1 MMAGTTITGVGSGFD
16 TQAIVKSLV
25 DAERAP
31 KQSQIN
37 TQSQKATTQLSSIGK
52 IQAALDAF
60 RGALTS
66 MGTDNSFSGL
76 TGTSSDEK
84 VATMTANQG
93 AANGSFSLIV
103 NQLAMPSKLSTK
115 TFAGGQSTVVNAG
128 TTATTLTITQSG
140 KNFDLSVPAGATLQQ
155 VRDSINSTFGTAGL
169 SANILTDSTGSR
181 LILTSSNGGVGSDL
195 TMSGNSGIDTG
206 YTVVS
211 PPQNAKYTIDGIA
224 AESKSNSITDA
235 VSGVSIKLLS
245 QSPTVTANDPNTTD
259 PLRTAMTI
267 SVTTSA
273 TALKS
278 GVKGFVD
285 SYNAL
290 LKAMNAET
298 KVTKDAAGNSIPA
311 TLTGDSTM
319 RTLQSA
325 IRNEFNALSG
335 NGTLKSLAQFGVT
348 TDQDTGALSI
358 DSKQWDKAVLTN
370 AADINSIFS
379 GKTGLLARLTAAT
392 DAYAKPSTGILATRT
407 TSLADS
413 LKDLTK
419 QQTDLDDRLSTMQDA
434 LTRKYTAMDTLVAQ
448 LRQQSNSILG
458 TLNAISNSK
467 SSSS

>member
-1 MMAGTTITGVGSGFD
+1 MAGTTITGVGSGFD

-31 KQSQIN
+31 KQAQIN

-66 MGTDNSFSGL
+66 MGSDNSFSGL

-93 AANGSFSLIV
+93 ASNGSFSLIV
-103 NQLAMPSKLSTK
+103 NQLAQPSKLST
-115 TFAGGQSTVVNAG
+115 TSFAGGQSTVVNS
-128 TTATTLTITQSG
+128 TTSAKTLTISQSG

-155 VRDSINSTFGTAGL
+155 VRDSINSQFSTAGL
-169 SANILTDSTGSR
+169 SANILTDSNGSR
-181 LILTSSNGGVGSDL
+181 LILTSTNGGVGSDL

-206 YTVVS
+206 YTVVDH
-211 PPQNAKYTIDGIA
+211 PQNAKYTIDNIP

-245 QSPTVTANDPNTTD
+245 LSPMVTANDASLNP
-259 PLRTAMTI
+259 PRTAMTI
-267 SVTTSA
+267 SVSTST

-290 LKAMNAET
+290 LSAMNAET
-298 KVTKDAAGNSIPA
+298 KVTKDAAGNSIAA

-325 IRNEFNALSG
+325 IRNEFNSLSG

-358 DSKQWDKAVLTN
+358 DSKQWDKAVATN

-392 DAYAKPSTGILATRT
+392 DGYAKASTGILATRT
-407 TSLADS
+407 SSLADS

-419 QQTDLDDRLSTMQDA
+419 QQTDLDDRLTTMQDS

-458 TLNAISNSK
+458 TLSALSNSK
-467 SSSS
+467 SSS

>member
-1 MMAGTTITGVGSGFD
+1 MAGTTITGVGSGFD

-31 KQSQIN
+31 KQGQIN
-37 TQSQKATTQLSSIGK
+37 LQSQKATTQLSSIGK

-93 AANGSFSLIV
+93 AASGSFSLVV
-103 NQLAMPSKLSTK
+103 NQLATPSKLSTK
-115 TFAGGQSTVVNAG
+115 SFTGGQSTVVNSG
-128 TTATTLTITQSG
+128 TTPTTLTISQSG
-140 KNFDLSVPAGATLQQ
+140 KNFDLKVPAGATLQQ
-155 VRDSINSTFGTAGL
+155 VRDSINSQFGTAGL
-169 SANILTDSTGSR
+169 SANILTDSNGSR
-181 LILTSSNGGVGSDL
+181 LILTSTNAGVGSDL

-211 PPQNAKYTIDGIA
+211 EPKNAKYTIDGIA
-224 AESKSNSITDA
+224 AESKTNSITDA

-245 QSPTVTANDPNTTD
+245 VSPLTTPSDTAS
-259 PLRTAMTI
+259 TARNALTI
-267 SVTTSA
+267 SVSTST

-285 SYNAL
+285 TYNAL

-298 KVTKDAAGNSIPA
+298 KVTKDAAGNSVAA

-319 RTLQSA
+319 RTLQAA

-348 TDQDTGALSI
+348 TDRDTGALSI
-358 DSKQWDKAVLTN
+358 DAKQWDKAVLTN

-392 DAYAKPSTGILATRT
+392 DGYAKATTGILATRS
-407 TSLADS
+407 TSLSDS
-413 LKDLTK
+413 LKDLNK
-419 QQTDLDDRLSTMQDA
+419 QQVALDERLTTMQDS

-448 LRQQSNSILG
+448 LRQQSSSILG
-458 TLNAISNSK
+458 TLSALSNAQK
-467 SSSS
+467 SS

>member
-1 MMAGTTITGVGSGFD
+1 MAGTTITGVGSGFD

-31 KQSQIN
+31 KQAQIN

-103 NQLAMPSKLSTK
+103 NQLATPSKLSTK
-115 TFAGGQSTVVNAG
+115 TYAGGPSTVVNAG
-128 TTATTLTITQSG
+128 TTATTLTITQAG

-155 VRDSINSTFGTAGL
+155 VRESINSTFGTAGL

-245 QSPTVTANDPNTTD
+245 VSPTVTANDPNTTN

-285 SYNAL
+285 TYNAL

-298 KVTKDAAGNSIPA
+298 KITKDAAGNSIAA
-311 TLTGDSTM
+311 TLTGDPTM

-325 IRNEFNALSG
+325 IRNEFNSLSG

-358 DSKQWDKAVLTN
+358 DAKQWDKAVLTN

-392 DAYAKPSTGILATRT
+392 DAYAKPTTGILATRT
-407 TSLADS
+407 TSLAAS
-413 LKDLTK
+413 LTDLTK
-419 QQTDLDDRLSTMQDA
+419 QQTSLDERLTTMQDA

-458 TLNAISNSK
+458 TLNAISK
-467 SSSS
+467 SQSSDS

>member
-1 MMAGTTITGVGSGFD
+1 MAGTTITGVGSGFD

-31 KQSQIN
+31 KQAQIN
-37 TQSQKATTQLSSIGK
+37 AQSQKATTQLSSIGK

-60 RGALTS
+60 RGALDS
-66 MGTDNSFSGL
+66 MATDNSFSGL

-93 AANGSFSLIV
+93 AANGSFSLVV
-103 NQLAMPSKLSTK
+103 NQLAKPSKLSTAS
-115 TFAGGQSTVVNAG
+115 FAGGQSTVVNSTG
-128 TTATTLTITQSG
+128 KATTLTISQSG

-155 VRDSINSTFGTAGL
+155 VRDSINSQFGTAGL
-169 SANILTDSTGSR
+169 SANILTDSNGSR
-181 LILTSSNGGVGSDL
+181 MILTSTNGGVGSDL

-206 YTVVS
+206 YKVVDV
-211 PPQNAKYTIDGIA
+211 PQNAKYTIDGIA

-235 VSGVSIKLLS
+235 VSGVSIKLLTV
-245 QSPTVTANDPNTTD
+245 SPLTTPSDTTSTARNA
-259 PLRTAMTI
+259 LTI
-267 SVTTSA
+267 SVSTST

-285 SYNAL
+285 TYNAL

-298 KVTKDAAGNSIPA
+298 KVTKDAAGNSVAA

-325 IRNEFNALSG
+325 IRNEFNMLSG
-335 NGTLKSLAQFGVT
+335 NGTLKSLAQFGVS

-358 DSKQWDKAVLTN
+358 DAKQWDKAVLSN
-370 AADINSIFS
+370 PADINSIFS
-379 GKTGLLARLTAAT
+379 GKSGLLARMKAAT
-392 DAYAKPSTGILATRT
+392 EPYAKASTGILATRT
-407 TSLADS
+407 ASLSES
-413 LKDLTK
+413 LKDLNK
-419 QQTDLDDRLSTMQDA
+419 DQISLDERITTMQDA

-467 SSSS
+467 SDN

>member
-1 MMAGTTITGVGSGFD
+1 MAGTTITGVGSGFD

-181 LILTSSNGGVGSDL
+181 LILTSTNSGVGSDL

-211 PPQNAKYTIDGIA
+211 APQNAKYTIDGIA

-245 QSPTVTANDPNTTD
+245 LSPTVTANDPNTTD

-298 KVTKDAAGNSIPA
+298 KITKDAAGNSIPA

-448 LRQQSNSILG
+448 LRQQSTSILG

>member
-1 MMAGTTITGVGSGFD
+1 MAGTTITGVGSGFD

-31 KQSQIN
+31 KQAQIN
-37 TQSQKATTQLSSIGK
+37 LQSQKATTQLSSIGK

-60 RGALTS
+60 RGALAS
-66 MGTDNSFSGL
+66 MGTDSSFTGL

-84 VATMTANQG
+84 VATMTASQS
-93 AANGSFSLIV
+93 ASNGSFSLV
-103 NQLAMPSKLSTK
+103 VSQLAMPSKLSTA
-115 TFAGGQSTVVNAG
+115 TYAGGQSTVVNS
-128 TTATTLTITQSG
+128 TDKATTLTITQSG

-181 LILTSSNGGVGSDL
+181 LILTSTNGGVGSDL

-206 YTVVS
+206 YKVVDV
-211 PPQNAKYTIDGIA
+211 PQNAKYKIDGIA
-224 AESKSNSITDA
+224 AESKTNNISDA
-235 VSGVSIKLLS
+235 VSGVSIKLLTV
-245 QSPTVTANDPNTTD
+245 SPTVTANDQTENP
-259 PLRTAMTI
+259 PRTALTI
-267 SVTTSA
+267 SVSTST

-285 SYNAL
+285 TYNAL

-298 KVTKDAAGNSIPA
+298 KVTKDAAGNSIAA
-311 TLTGDSTM
+311 TLTGDATM

-348 TDQDTGALSI
+348 SDQDTGALSI
-358 DSKQWDKAVLTN
+358 DAKRWDKAVSTN
-370 AADINSIFS
+370 AADITSIFS
-379 GKTGLLARLTAAT
+379 GKTGLLARMTAAT
-392 DAYAKPSTGILATRT
+392 DAYARPATGILATRT
-407 TSLADS
+407 ASLSES
-413 LKDLTK
+413 LKDLIK
-419 QQTDLDDRLSTMQDA
+419 DQTSLDERITTMQDS

-448 LRQQSNSILG
+448 LRQQSSSILG

-467 SSSS
+467 NSDS

>member
-31 KQSQIN
+31 KQAQIN
-37 TQSQKATTQLSSIGK
+37 IQSQKATTQLSSIGK

-60 RGALTS
+60 RGALAN

-93 AANGSFSLIV
+93 AASGSFSLVV
-103 NQLAMPSKLSTK
+103 NQLATPSKLSTK
-115 TFAGGQSTVVNAG
+115 SFAGGQSTVVNSG
-128 TTATTLTITQSG
+128 TTPTTLTISQSG
-140 KNFDLSVPAGATLQQ
+140 KNFDLKVPAGATLQQ
-155 VRDSINSTFGTAGL
+155 VRDSINSQFGTAGL
-169 SANILTDSTGSR
+169 SANILTDSNGSR
-181 LILTSSNGGVGSDL
+181 LILTSTNSGVGSDL

-211 PPQNAKYTIDGIA
+211 EPKNAKYTIDGIA
-224 AESKSNSITDA
+224 AESKTNSITDA

-245 QSPTVTANDPNTTD
+245 VSPLTTPSDTAS
-259 PLRTAMTI
+259 TARNALTI
-267 SVTTSA
+267 SVSTST

-285 SYNAL
+285 TYNAL

-298 KVTKDAAGNSIPA
+298 KVTKDAAGNSVAA

-319 RTLQSA
+319 RTLQAA

-358 DSKQWDKAVLTN
+358 DAKQWDKAVLTN

-379 GKTGLLARLTAAT
+379 GKNGLLARLTAAT
-392 DAYAKPSTGILATRT
+392 DGYAKASTGILATRSA
-407 TSLADS
+407 SLSDS
-413 LKDLTK
+413 LKDLNK
-419 QQTDLDDRLSTMQDA
+419 QQVALDDRLTTMQDA

-458 TLNAISNSK
+458 TLNAISK
-467 SSSS
+467 SQSSDS

>member
-1 MMAGTTITGVGSGFD
+1 M
-16 TQAIVKSLV
+16 
-25 DAERAP
+25 
-31 KQSQIN
+31 
-37 TQSQKATTQLSSIGK
+37 
-52 IQAALDAF
+52 
-60 RGALTS
+60 
-66 MGTDNSFSGL
+66 
-76 TGTSSDEK
+76 
-84 VATMTANQG
+84 
-93 AANGSFSLIV
+93 
-103 NQLAMPSKLSTK
+103 
-115 TFAGGQSTVVNAG
+115 
-128 TTATTLTITQSG
+128 
-140 KNFDLSVPAGATLQQ
+140 
-155 VRDSINSTFGTAGL
+155 
-169 SANILTDSTGSR
+169 
-181 LILTSSNGGVGSDL
+181 
-195 TMSGNSGIDTG
+195 
-206 YTVVS
+206 
-211 PPQNAKYTIDGIA
+211 
-224 AESKSNSITDA
+224 
-235 VSGVSIKLLS
+235 SGVSIKLLS
-245 QSPTVTANDPNTTD
+245 LSPTVTANDPNTTN

-298 KVTKDAAGNSIPA
+298 KVTKDAAGNSIAA

-419 QQTDLDDRLSTMQDA
+419 QQTDLDDRLTTMQDA

-448 LRQQSNSILG
+448 LRQQSTSILG
-458 TLNAISNSK
+458 TLNAISGSK

>member
-1 MMAGTTITGVGSGFD
+1 MAGTTITGVGSGFD

-31 KQSQIN
+31 KQAQIN

-93 AANGSFSLIV
+93 AANGSFALIV
-103 NQLAMPSKLSTK
+103 NQLAKPSKLST
-115 TFAGGQSTVVNAG
+115 TSYAGGQSTVVNA
-128 TTATTLTITQSG
+128 TNKATTLTISQSG
-140 KNFDLSVPAGATLQQ
+140 KNFDLSVPAGSTLQQ
-155 VRDSINSTFGTAGL
+155 VRDSINSQFGTAGL
-169 SANILTDSTGSR
+169 SANILTDSNGSR
-181 LILTSSNGGVGSDL
+181 LILTSTNGGVGSDL

-206 YTVVS
+206 YKVVDV
-211 PPQNAKYTIDGIA
+211 PQNAKYTIDNIP
-224 AESKSNSITDA
+224 AESKTNNITDA

-245 QSPTVTANDPNTTD
+245 LSPTVTPNDPNTD
-259 PLRTAMTI
+259 NPPRTAMTI
-267 SVTTSA
+267 SVTTST

-285 SYNAL
+285 TYNAL

-298 KVTKDAAGNSIPA
+298 KVTKDAAGNSIAA

-319 RTLQSA
+319 RTLQAA
-325 IRNEFNALSG
+325 IRNEFNSLSG

-348 TDQDTGALSI
+348 TDQNTGALSI

-392 DAYAKPSTGILATRT
+392 DAYAKPTTGILATRT

-413 LKDLTK
+413 LKDLTT
-419 QQTDLDDRLSTMQDA
+419 QQTDLDERLTTMQDA

-467 SSSS
+467 SNSN

>member
-1 MMAGTTITGVGSGFD
+1 MAGTTITGVGSGFD

-31 KQSQIN
+31 KQAQIN

-103 NQLAMPSKLSTK
+103 NQLATPSKLSTK
-115 TFAGGQSTVVNAG
+115 TYAGGPSTVVNAG
-128 TTATTLTITQSG
+128 TTATTLTITQAG

-155 VRDSINSTFGTAGL
+155 VRESINSTFGTAGL

-245 QSPTVTANDPNTTD
+245 VSPTVTANDPNTTN

-285 SYNAL
+285 TYNAL

-298 KVTKDAAGNSIPA
+298 KITKDAAGNSIAA

-325 IRNEFNALSG
+325 IRNEFNSLSG

-348 TDQDTGALSI
+348 TEQDTGALSI
-358 DSKQWDKAVLTN
+358 DAKQWDKAVLTN

-392 DAYAKPSTGILATRT
+392 DAYAKPTTGILATRT
-407 TSLADS
+407 TSLAAS
-413 LKDLTK
+413 LTDLTK
-419 QQTDLDDRLSTMQDA
+419 QQTSLDERLTTMQDA

-458 TLNAISNSK
+458 TLNAISK
-467 SSSS
+467 SQSSDS

>member
-181 LILTSSNGGVGSDL
+181 LILTSTNSGVGSDL

-211 PPQNAKYTIDGIA
+211 APQNAKYTIDGIA

-245 QSPTVTANDPNTTD
+245 LSPTVTANDPNTTN

-298 KVTKDAAGNSIPA
+298 KVTKDAAGNSIAA

-419 QQTDLDDRLSTMQDA
+419 QQTDLDDRLTTMQDA

-448 LRQQSNSILG
+448 LRQQSTSILG
-458 TLNAISNSK
+458 TLNAISGSK

>member
-1 MMAGTTITGVGSGFD
+1 MAGTTITGVGSGFD

-31 KQSQIN
+31 KQAQIN

-76 TGTSSDEK
+76 TGSSSDEK

-103 NQLAMPSKLSTK
+103 NQLATPSKLSTK
-115 TFAGGQSTVVNAG
+115 TFTGGQSTVVNAG

-155 VRDSINSTFGTAGL
+155 VRDSINTTFGTAGL

-181 LILTSSNGGVGSDL
+181 LILTSTNGGVGSDL

-245 QSPTVTANDPNTTD
+245 VSPTVTANDPNTTN

-285 SYNAL
+285 TYNAL

-298 KVTKDAAGNSIPA
+298 KITKDAAGNSIAA

-325 IRNEFNALSG
+325 IRNEFNSLSG

-358 DSKQWDKAVLTN
+358 DAKQWDKAVLTN

-392 DAYAKPSTGILATRT
+392 DAYAKPTTGILATRT
-407 TSLADS
+407 TSLAAS
-413 LKDLTK
+413 LTDLTK
-419 QQTDLDDRLSTMQDA
+419 QQTSLDERLTTMQDA

>member
-1 MMAGTTITGVGSGFD
+1 MAGTTITGVGSGFD

-31 KQSQIN
+31 KQAQIN
-37 TQSQKATTQLSSIGK
+37 IQSQKATTQLSSIGK

-60 RGALTS
+60 RGALAN

-93 AANGSFSLIV
+93 AASGSFSLVV
-103 NQLAMPSKLSTK
+103 NQLATPSKLSTK
-115 TFAGGQSTVVNAG
+115 SFTGGQSTVVNSG
-128 TTATTLTITQSG
+128 TTPTTLTISQSG
-140 KNFDLSVPAGATLQQ
+140 KNFDLKVPAGAPLQQ
-155 VRDSINSTFGTAGL
+155 VRDSINSQFGTAGL
-169 SANILTDSTGSR
+169 SANILTDSNGSR
-181 LILTSSNGGVGSDL
+181 LILTSTNSGVGSDL

-211 PPQNAKYTIDGIA
+211 EPKNAKYTIDGIA
-224 AESKSNSITDA
+224 AESKTNSITDA

-245 QSPTVTANDPNTTD
+245 VSPLTTPSDTAS
-259 PLRTAMTI
+259 TARNALTI
-267 SVTTSA
+267 SVSTST

-285 SYNAL
+285 TYNAL

-298 KVTKDAAGNSIPA
+298 KVTKDAAGNSVAA

-319 RTLQSA
+319 RTLQAA

-358 DSKQWDKAVLTN
+358 DAKQWDKAVLTN

-379 GKTGLLARLTAAT
+379 GKNGLLARLTAAT
-392 DAYAKPSTGILATRT
+392 DGYAKASTGILATRSA
-407 TSLADS
+407 SLSDS
-413 LKDLTK
+413 LKDLNK
-419 QQTDLDDRLSTMQDA
+419 QQVALDDRLTTMQDA

-458 TLNAISNSK
+458 TLNAISK
-467 SSSS
+467 SQSSDS

>member
-1 MMAGTTITGVGSGFD
+1 MAGTTITGVGSGFD

-31 KQSQIN
+31 KQAQIN

-93 AANGSFSLIV
+93 ASNGSFSLIV
-103 NQLAMPSKLSTK
+103 NQLAKPSKLST
-115 TFAGGQSTVVNAG
+115 TSFAGGQSTVVNS
-128 TTATTLTITQSG
+128 TTSAKTLTISQSG

-155 VRDSINSTFGTAGL
+155 VRDSINSQFSTAGL
-169 SANILTDSTGSR
+169 SANILTDSNGSR
-181 LILTSSNGGVGSDL
+181 LILTSTKGGLGSDL

-206 YTVVS
+206 YTVVD
-211 PPQNAKYTIDGIA
+211 PPQNAKYTIDNIP
-224 AESKSNSITDA
+224 AESTSNNITDA

-245 QSPTVTANDPNTTD
+245 LSPTVTANDASQNP
-259 PLRTAMTI
+259 PRTAMTI
-267 SVTTSA
+267 SVSTSA

-285 SYNAL
+285 TYNAL

-298 KVTKDAAGNSIPA
+298 KVTKDAAGNSIAA

-358 DSKQWDKAVLTN
+358 DSKQWDKAVATN

-392 DAYAKPSTGILATRT
+392 DGYAKASTGILATRT

-419 QQTDLDDRLSTMQDA
+419 QQSDLDGRLTTMQDA

-448 LRQQSNSILG
+448 LRQQSSSILG
-458 TLNAISNSK
+458 TLSALSNSK
-467 SSSS
+467 SSS

>member
-1 MMAGTTITGVGSGFD
+1 MAGTTITGVGSGFD

-31 KQSQIN
+31 KQAQIN

-103 NQLAMPSKLSTK
+103 NQLATPSKLSTK

-128 TTATTLTITQSG
+128 TTPTTLTITQSG

-181 LILTSSNGGVGSDL
+181 LILTSTNGGVGSDL

-211 PPQNAKYTIDGIA
+211 SPQNAKYTIDNIP
-224 AESKSNSITDA
+224 AESKTNNITDA

-245 QSPTVTANDPNTTD
+245 LSPTVTANDPN
-259 PLRTAMTI
+259 PNPPRTAMTI
-267 SVTTSA
+267 SVSTSA

-285 SYNAL
+285 TYNAL

-298 KVTKDAAGNSIPA
+298 KVTKDAAGNSIAA

-358 DSKQWDKAVLTN
+358 DSKQWDKAVATN

-392 DAYAKPSTGILATRT
+392 DGYAKASTGILATRT

-419 QQTDLDDRLSTMQDA
+419 QQSDLDGRLTTMQDS

-448 LRQQSNSILG
+448 LRQQSSSILG
-458 TLNAISNSK
+458 TLSALSNSK
-467 SSSS
+467 SSS

>member
-1 MMAGTTITGVGSGFD
+1 MAGTTITGVGSGFD

-31 KQSQIN
+31 KQAQIN
-37 TQSQKATTQLSSIGK
+37 LQSQKATTQLSSIGK

-60 RGALTS
+60 RGALAS
-66 MGTDNSFSGL
+66 MGTDSSFTGL

-84 VATMTANQG
+84 VATMTANQS
-93 AANGSFSLIV
+93 AANGSFALIV
-103 NQLAMPSKLSTK
+103 NQLAQPSKLST
-115 TFAGGQSTVVNAG
+115 TSFAGGQSTVVNK
-128 TTATTLTITQSG
+128 TDKATTLTISQSG

-169 SANILTDSTGSR
+169 SANILTDSNGSR
-181 LILTSSNGGVGSDL
+181 LILTSTNGGVGSDL

-206 YTVVS
+206 YKVVDV
-211 PPQNAKYTIDGIA
+211 PQNAKYTIDGIA
-224 AESKSNSITDA
+224 AESKSNSISDA

-245 QSPTVTANDPNTTD
+245 LSPTVTANDQTPN
-259 PLRTAMTI
+259 PPRTALTI
-267 SVTTSA
+267 SVSTST

-285 SYNAL
+285 TYNAL

-298 KVTKDAAGNSIPA
+298 RVTKDAAGNSIAA
-311 TLTGDSTM
+311 TLTGDATM

-348 TDQDTGALSI
+348 SDQDTGALSI
-358 DSKQWDKAVLTN
+358 DAKRWDKAVLTN
-370 AADINSIFS
+370 AADITSIFS
-379 GKTGLLARLTAAT
+379 GKSGLLARLTTAT
-392 DAYAKPSTGILATRT
+392 DSYARPSTGILATRT
-407 TSLADS
+407 ASLSES
-413 LKDLTK
+413 LKDLIK
-419 QQTDLDDRLSTMQDA
+419 DQTSLDDRIATMQDS

-467 SSSS
+467 NNDN

>member
-1 MMAGTTITGVGSGFD
+1 MAGTTITGVGSGFD

-31 KQSQIN
+31 KQAQIN
-37 TQSQKATTQLSSIGK
+37 IQSQKATTQLSSIGK

-60 RGALTS
+60 RGALAN

-93 AANGSFSLIV
+93 AASGSFSLVV
-103 NQLAMPSKLSTK
+103 NQLATPSKLSTK
-115 TFAGGQSTVVNAG
+115 SFTGGQSTVVNSG
-128 TTATTLTITQSG
+128 TTPTTLTISQSG
-140 KNFDLSVPAGATLQQ
+140 KNFDLKVPAGATLQQ
-155 VRDSINSTFGTAGL
+155 VRDSINSQFGTAGL
-169 SANILTDSTGSR
+169 SANILTDSNGSR
-181 LILTSSNGGVGSDL
+181 LILTSTNSGVGSDL

-211 PPQNAKYTIDGIA
+211 EPKNAKYTIDGIA
-224 AESKSNSITDA
+224 AESKTNSITDA

-245 QSPTVTANDPNTTD
+245 VSPLTTPSDTAS
-259 PLRTAMTI
+259 TARNALTI
-267 SVTTSA
+267 SVSTST

-285 SYNAL
+285 TYNAL

-298 KVTKDAAGNSIPA
+298 KVTKDAAGNSVAA

-319 RTLQSA
+319 RTLQAA

-358 DSKQWDKAVLTN
+358 DAKQWDKAVLTN

-379 GKTGLLARLTAAT
+379 GKNGLLARLTAAT
-392 DAYAKPSTGILATRT
+392 DGYAKASTGILATRSA
-407 TSLADS
+407 SLSDS
-413 LKDLTK
+413 LKDLNK
-419 QQTDLDDRLSTMQDA
+419 QQVALDDRLTTMQDA

-458 TLNAISNSK
+458 TLNAISK
-467 SSSS
+467 SQSSDS

>member
-1 MMAGTTITGVGSGFD
+1 MAGTTITGVGSGFD

-31 KQSQIN
+31 KQAQIN

-93 AANGSFSLIV
+93 AANGSFALIV
-103 NQLAMPSKLSTK
+103 NQLAKPSKLST
-115 TFAGGQSTVVNAG
+115 TSYAGGQSTVVNA
-128 TTATTLTITQSG
+128 TNKATTLTISQSG
-140 KNFDLSVPAGATLQQ
+140 KNFDLSVPAGSTLQQ
-155 VRDSINSTFGTAGL
+155 VRDSINSQFGTAGL
-169 SANILTDSTGSR
+169 SANILTDSNGSR
-181 LILTSSNGGVGSDL
+181 LILTSTNGGVGSDL

-206 YTVVS
+206 YKVVDV
-211 PPQNAKYTIDGIA
+211 PQNAKYTIDNIP
-224 AESKSNSITDA
+224 AESKTNNITDA

-245 QSPTVTANDPNTTD
+245 LSPTVTPNDPNTD
-259 PLRTAMTI
+259 NPPRTAMTI
-267 SVTTSA
+267 SVTTST

-285 SYNAL
+285 TYNAL

-298 KVTKDAAGNSIPA
+298 KVTKDAAGNSIAA

-319 RTLQSA
+319 RTLQAA
-325 IRNEFNALSG
+325 IRNEFNSLSG

-348 TDQDTGALSI
+348 TDQNTGALSI

-392 DAYAKPSTGILATRT
+392 DAYAKPTTGILATRT

-413 LKDLTK
+413 LKDLTA
-419 QQTDLDDRLSTMQDA
+419 QQTDLDERLTTMQDA

-467 SSSS
+467 SNSN

>member
-1 MMAGTTITGVGSGFD
+1 MAGTTITGVGSGFD

-31 KQSQIN
+31 KQAQIN

-93 AANGSFSLIV
+93 ASNGSFSLIV
-103 NQLAMPSKLSTK
+103 NQLAKPSKLST
-115 TFAGGQSTVVNAG
+115 TSFAGGQSTVVNS
-128 TTATTLTITQSG
+128 TTSAKTLTISQSG

-155 VRDSINSTFGTAGL
+155 VRDSINSQFSTAGL
-169 SANILTDSTGSR
+169 SANILTDSNGSR
-181 LILTSSNGGVGSDL
+181 LILTSTKGGLGSDL

-206 YTVVS
+206 YTVVD
-211 PPQNAKYTIDGIA
+211 PPQNAKYTIDNIP
-224 AESKSNSITDA
+224 AESTSNNITDA

-245 QSPTVTANDPNTTD
+245 LSPTVTANDPNPT

-267 SVTTSA
+267 SVSTSA

-285 SYNAL
+285 TYNAL

-298 KVTKDAAGNSIPA
+298 KVTKDAAGNSIAA

-358 DSKQWDKAVLTN
+358 DSKQWDKAVATN

-392 DAYAKPSTGILATRT
+392 DGYAKASTGILATRT

-413 LKDLTK
+413 LKGLTK
-419 QQTDLDDRLSTMQDA
+419 QQSDLDSRLTTMQDA

-448 LRQQSNSILG
+448 LRQQSSSILG
-458 TLNAISNSK
+458 TLSALSNSK
-467 SSSS
+467 SSS

>member
-1 MMAGTTITGVGSGFD
+1 MAGTTITGVGSGFD

-31 KQSQIN
+31 KQAQIN
-37 TQSQKATTQLSSIGK
+37 IQSQKATTQLSSIGK

-60 RGALTS
+60 RGALAN

-93 AANGSFSLIV
+93 AASGSFSLVV
-103 NQLAMPSKLSTK
+103 NQLATPSKLSTK
-115 TFAGGQSTVVNAG
+115 SFAGGQSTVVNSG
-128 TTATTLTITQSG
+128 TTPTTLTISQSG
-140 KNFDLSVPAGATLQQ
+140 KNFDLKVPAGATLQQ
-155 VRDSINSTFGTAGL
+155 VRDSINSQFGTAGL
-169 SANILTDSTGSR
+169 SANILTDSNGSR
-181 LILTSSNGGVGSDL
+181 LILTSTNSGVGSDL
-195 TMSGNSGIDTG
+195 TMSGDSGIDTG
-206 YTVVS
+206 YTVVT

-245 QSPTVTANDPNTTD
+245 VSPLTTPSDTAS
-259 PLRTAMTI
+259 TARNALTI
-267 SVTTSA
+267 SVSTST

-285 SYNAL
+285 TYNAL

-298 KVTKDAAGNSIPA
+298 KVTKDAAGNSVAA

-319 RTLQSA
+319 RTLQAA

-358 DSKQWDKAVLTN
+358 DAKQWDKAVLTN

-392 DAYAKPSTGILATRT
+392 DGYAKATTGILATRS
-407 TSLADS
+407 TSLSDS
-413 LKDLTK
+413 LKDLNK
-419 QQTDLDDRLSTMQDA
+419 QQVALDERLTTMQDS

-458 TLNAISNSK
+458 TLNAISK
-467 SSSS
+467 SQSSDS

>member
-1 MMAGTTITGVGSGFD
+1 MAGTTITGVGSGFD

-31 KQSQIN
+31 KQAQIN

-93 AANGSFSLIV
+93 ASNGSFSLIV
-103 NQLAMPSKLSTK
+103 NQLAKPSKLST
-115 TFAGGQSTVVNAG
+115 TSFAGGQSTVVNS
-128 TTATTLTITQSG
+128 TTSAKTLTISQSG

-155 VRDSINSTFGTAGL
+155 VRDSINSQFSTAGL
-169 SANILTDSTGSR
+169 SANILTDSNGSR
-181 LILTSSNGGVGSDL
+181 LILTSTKGGVGSDL

-206 YTVVS
+206 YTVVDS
-211 PPQNAKYTIDGIA
+211 PQNAKYTIDNIP
-224 AESKSNSITDA
+224 AESTSNNITDA

-245 QSPTVTANDPNTTD
+245 LSPTVTANDPN
-259 PLRTAMTI
+259 PNPPRTAMTI
-267 SVTTSA
+267 SVSTSA

-285 SYNAL
+285 TYNAL

-298 KVTKDAAGNSIPA
+298 KVTKDAAGNSIAA

-358 DSKQWDKAVLTN
+358 DSKQWDKAVATN

-392 DAYAKPSTGILATRT
+392 DGYAKASTGILATRT

-419 QQTDLDDRLSTMQDA
+419 QQTDLDDRLTTMQDS

-448 LRQQSNSILG
+448 LRQQSSSILG
-458 TLNAISNSK
+458 TLSALSNSK
-467 SSSS
+467 SSS

>member
-1 MMAGTTITGVGSGFD
+1 MAGTTITGVGSGFD

-31 KQSQIN
+31 KQAQIN

-93 AANGSFSLIV
+93 ASNGSFSLIV
-103 NQLAMPSKLSTK
+103 NQLAKPSKLST
-115 TFAGGQSTVVNAG
+115 TSFAGGQSTVVNS
-128 TTATTLTITQSG
+128 TTSAKTLTISQSG

-155 VRDSINSTFGTAGL
+155 VRDSINSQFSTAGL
-169 SANILTDSTGSR
+169 SANILTDSNGSR
-181 LILTSSNGGVGSDL
+181 LILTSTKGGVGSDL

-206 YTVVS
+206 YTVVDS
-211 PPQNAKYTIDGIA
+211 PQNAKYTIDNIP
-224 AESKSNSITDA
+224 AESKTNNITDA

-245 QSPTVTANDPNTTD
+245 LSPTVTANDPN
-259 PLRTAMTI
+259 PNPPRTAMTI
-267 SVTTSA
+267 SVSTSA

-285 SYNAL
+285 TYNAL

-298 KVTKDAAGNSIPA
+298 KVTKDAAGNSIAA

-358 DSKQWDKAVLTN
+358 DSKQWDKAVATN

-392 DAYAKPSTGILATRT
+392 DGYAKASTGILATRT

-419 QQTDLDDRLSTMQDA
+419 QQTDLDDRLTTMQDS

-448 LRQQSNSILG
+448 LRQQSSSILG
-458 TLNAISNSK
+458 TLSALSNSK
-467 SSSS
+467 SSS

>member
-1 MMAGTTITGVGSGFD
+1 MAGTTITGVGSGFD

-31 KQSQIN
+31 KQAQIN

-103 NQLAMPSKLSTK
+103 NQLATPSKLSTK

-128 TTATTLTITQSG
+128 TTPTTLTITQSG

-181 LILTSSNGGVGSDL
+181 LILTSTNGGVGSDL
-195 TMSGNSGIDTG
+195 TMSGNSGVDTG

-245 QSPTVTANDPNTTD
+245 LSPTVTANDTSPD
-259 PLRTAMTI
+259 PKRTAMTI
-267 SVTTSA
+267 SVTTST

-285 SYNAL
+285 TYNAL

-298 KVTKDAAGNSIPA
+298 KVTKDAAGNSIAA

-319 RTLQSA
+319 RTLQAA
-325 IRNEFNALSG
+325 IRNEFNSLSG

-392 DAYAKPSTGILATRT
+392 DAYAKPTTGILATRT

-419 QQTDLDDRLSTMQDA
+419 QQTDLDERLTTMQDA

-448 LRQQSNSILG
+448 LRQQSSSILG

>member
-1 MMAGTTITGVGSGFD
+1 MAGTTITGVGSGFD

-31 KQSQIN
+31 KQAQIN
-37 TQSQKATTQLSSIGK
+37 AQSQKATTQLSSIGK

-60 RGALTS
+60 RGALDS
-66 MGTDNSFSGL
+66 MATDNSFSGL

-93 AANGSFSLIV
+93 AANGSFSLVV
-103 NQLAMPSKLSTK
+103 NQLAKPSKLSTAS
-115 TFAGGQSTVVNAG
+115 FAGGQSTVVNSTG
-128 TTATTLTITQSG
+128 KATTLTISQSG

-155 VRDSINSTFGTAGL
+155 VRDSINSQFGTAGL
-169 SANILTDSTGSR
+169 SANILTDSNGSR
-181 LILTSSNGGVGSDL
+181 MILTSTNGGVGSDL

-206 YTVVS
+206 YKVVDV
-211 PPQNAKYTIDGIA
+211 PQNAKYTIDGIA

-235 VSGVSIKLLS
+235 VSGVSIKLLTV
-245 QSPTVTANDPNTTD
+245 SPLTTPSDTTSTARNA
-259 PLRTAMTI
+259 LTI
-267 SVTTSA
+267 SVSTST

-285 SYNAL
+285 TYNAL
-290 LKAMNAET
+290 LKATNAET
-298 KVTKDAAGNSIPA
+298 KVTKDAAGNSVAA

-325 IRNEFNALSG
+325 IRNEFNMLSG
-335 NGTLKSLAQFGVT
+335 NGTLKSLAQFGVS

-358 DSKQWDKAVLTN
+358 DAKQWDKAVLSN
-370 AADINSIFS
+370 PADINSIFS
-379 GKTGLLARLTAAT
+379 GKSGLLARMKAAT
-392 DAYAKPSTGILATRT
+392 EPYAKASTGILATRT
-407 TSLADS
+407 ASLSES
-413 LKDLTK
+413 LKDLNK
-419 QQTDLDDRLSTMQDA
+419 DQISLDERITTMQDA

-467 SSSS
+467 SDN

>member
-1 MMAGTTITGVGSGFD
+1 MAGTTITGVGSGFD

-181 LILTSSNGGVGSDL
+181 LILTSTNSGVGSDL

-211 PPQNAKYTIDGIA
+211 APQNAKYTIDGIA

-245 QSPTVTANDPNTTD
+245 LSPTVTANDPNTTN

-298 KVTKDAAGNSIPA
+298 KVTKDAAGNSIAA

-419 QQTDLDDRLSTMQDA
+419 QQTDLDDRLTTMQDA

-448 LRQQSNSILG
+448 LRQQSTSILG
-458 TLNAISNSK
+458 TLNAISGSK

>member
-1 MMAGTTITGVGSGFD
+1 MAGTTITGVGSGFD

-31 KQSQIN
+31 KQAQIN

-93 AANGSFSLIV
+93 ASNGSFSLIV
-103 NQLAMPSKLSTK
+103 NQLAKPSKLST
-115 TFAGGQSTVVNAG
+115 TSFAGGQSTVVNS
-128 TTATTLTITQSG
+128 TTSAKTLTISQSG

-155 VRDSINSTFGTAGL
+155 VRDSINSQFSTAGL
-169 SANILTDSTGSR
+169 SANILTDSNGSR
-181 LILTSSNGGVGSDL
+181 LILTSTKGGVGSDL

-206 YTVVS
+206 YTVVD
-211 PPQNAKYTIDGIA
+211 PPQNAKYTIDNIP
-224 AESKSNSITDA
+224 AESTSNNITDA

-245 QSPTVTANDPNTTD
+245 LSPTVTANDASQNP
-259 PLRTAMTI
+259 PRTAMTI
-267 SVTTSA
+267 SVSTSA

-285 SYNAL
+285 TYNAL

-298 KVTKDAAGNSIPA
+298 KVTKDAAGNSIAA

-358 DSKQWDKAVLTN
+358 DSKQWDKAVATN

-392 DAYAKPSTGILATRT
+392 DGYAKASTGILATRT

-419 QQTDLDDRLSTMQDA
+419 QQSDLDGRLTTMQDA

-448 LRQQSNSILG
+448 LRQQSSSILG
-458 TLNAISNSK
+458 TLSALSNSK
-467 SSSS
+467 SSS

>member
-1 MMAGTTITGVGSGFD
+1 MAGTTITGVGSGFD

-31 KQSQIN
+31 KQAQIN
-37 TQSQKATTQLSSIGK
+37 VQSQKATTQLSSIGK

-66 MGTDNSFSGL
+66 MGTDNSFTGL

-84 VATMTANQG
+84 VATMTANPG
-93 AANGSFSLIV
+93 AANGSFSLVV
-103 NQLAMPSKLSTK
+103 NQLAQPSKLSTANFK
-115 TFAGGQSTVVNAG
+115 GGQSTVVNS
-128 TTATTLTITQSG
+128 TNKATTLTISQSG
-140 KNFDLSVPAGATLQQ
+140 KNYDLSVPAGATLQQ
-155 VRDSINSTFGTAGL
+155 VRDSINSQFGTSGL
-169 SANILTDSTGSR
+169 SANILTDTNGSR
-181 LILTSSNGGVGSDL
+181 LILTSTKGGVGSDL
-195 TMSGNSGIDTG
+195 TMSGNSGVDTG
-206 YTVVS
+206 YTVVDE
-211 PPQNAKYTIDGIA
+211 PKNAKYTIDGIA
-224 AESKSNSITDA
+224 AESTSNSISDA
-235 VSGVSIKLLS
+235 VSGVSIKLVSLS
-245 QSPTVTANDPNTTD
+245 PLTTPSD
-259 PLRTAMTI
+259 TTSTTRNAVTI

-285 SYNAL
+285 TYNAL

-298 KVTKDAAGNSIPA
+298 KITKDAAGNSIAA

-348 TDQDTGALSI
+348 TDQNTGALSI
-358 DSKQWDKAVLTN
+358 DAKQWDKAVLTN
-370 AADINSIFS
+370 PADINSIFS

-392 DAYAKPSTGILATRT
+392 DAYAKPTTGILATRT
-407 TSLADS
+407 TSLAAS
-413 LKDLTK
+413 LTDLTK
-419 QQTDLDDRLSTMQDA
+419 QQTSLDERLTTMQDA

-448 LRQQSNSILG
+448 LRQQSTSILG
-458 TLNAISNSK
+458 TLSALSK
-467 SSSS
+467 SQSSDS

>member
-1 MMAGTTITGVGSGFD
+1 MAGTTITGVGSGFD

-31 KQSQIN
+31 KQAQIN
-37 TQSQKATTQLSSIGK
+37 IQSQKATTQLSSIGK

-60 RGALTS
+60 RGALAN

-93 AANGSFSLIV
+93 AASGSFSLVV
-103 NQLAMPSKLSTK
+103 NQLATPSKLSTK
-115 TFAGGQSTVVNAG
+115 SFASGQSTVVNSG
-128 TTATTLTITQSG
+128 TTPTTLTISQSG
-140 KNFDLSVPAGATLQQ
+140 KNFDLKVPAGATLQQ
-155 VRDSINSTFGTAGL
+155 VRDSINSQFGTAGL
-169 SANILTDSTGSR
+169 SANILTDSNGSR
-181 LILTSSNGGVGSDL
+181 LILTSTNSGVGSDL

-211 PPQNAKYTIDGIA
+211 EPKNAKYTIDGIA
-224 AESKSNSITDA
+224 AESKTNSITDA

-245 QSPTVTANDPNTTD
+245 VSPLTTPSDTAS
-259 PLRTAMTI
+259 TARNALTI
-267 SVTTSA
+267 SVSTST

-285 SYNAL
+285 TYNAL

-298 KVTKDAAGNSIPA
+298 KVTKDAAGNSVAA

-319 RTLQSA
+319 RTLQAA

-358 DSKQWDKAVLTN
+358 DAKQWDKAVLTN

-379 GKTGLLARLTAAT
+379 GKNGLLARLTAAT
-392 DAYAKPSTGILATRT
+392 DGYAKASTGILATRSA
-407 TSLADS
+407 SLSDS
-413 LKDLTK
+413 LKDLNK
-419 QQTDLDDRLSTMQDA
+419 QQVALDDRLTTMQDA

-458 TLNAISNSK
+458 TLNAISK
-467 SSSS
+467 SQSSDS

>member
-1 MMAGTTITGVGSGFD
+1 MAGTTITGVGSGFD

-31 KQSQIN
+31 KQAQIN

-93 AANGSFSLIV
+93 ASNGSFSLIV
-103 NQLAMPSKLSTK
+103 NQLAKPSKLST
-115 TFAGGQSTVVNAG
+115 TSFAGGQSTVVNS
-128 TTATTLTITQSG
+128 TTSAKTLTISQSG

-155 VRDSINSTFGTAGL
+155 VRDSINSQFSTAGL
-169 SANILTDSTGSR
+169 SANILTDSNGSR
-181 LILTSSNGGVGSDL
+181 LILTSTKGGVGSDL

-206 YTVVS
+206 YTVVD
-211 PPQNAKYTIDGIA
+211 PPQNAKYTIDNIP
-224 AESKSNSITDA
+224 AESKTNNITDA

-245 QSPTVTANDPNTTD
+245 LSPTVTANDPNPT

-267 SVTTSA
+267 SVSTSA

-285 SYNAL
+285 TYNAL

-298 KVTKDAAGNSIPA
+298 KVTKDAAGNSIAA

-358 DSKQWDKAVLTN
+358 DSKQWDKAVATN

-392 DAYAKPSTGILATRT
+392 DGYAKASTGILATRT

-419 QQTDLDDRLSTMQDA
+419 QQTDLDDRLTTMQDS

-448 LRQQSNSILG
+448 LRQQSSSILG
-458 TLNAISNSK
+458 TLSALSNSK
-467 SSSS
+467 SSS

>member
-1 MMAGTTITGVGSGFD
+1 MAGTTITGVGSGFD

-31 KQSQIN
+31 KQAQIN
-37 TQSQKATTQLSSIGK
+37 AQSQKATTQLSSIGK

-60 RGALTS
+60 RGALDS
-66 MGTDNSFSGL
+66 MATDNSFSGL

-93 AANGSFSLIV
+93 AANGSFSLVV
-103 NQLAMPSKLSTK
+103 NQLAKPSKLST
-115 TFAGGQSTVVNAG
+115 TSFAGGQSTVVNSTG
-128 TTATTLTITQSG
+128 KATTLTISQSG

-155 VRDSINSTFGTAGL
+155 VRDSINSQFGTAGL
-169 SANILTDSTGSR
+169 SANILTDSNGSR
-181 LILTSSNGGVGSDL
+181 LILTSTNGGVGSDL

-206 YTVVS
+206 YKVVDV
-211 PPQNAKYTIDGIA
+211 PQNAKYTIDGIA

-235 VSGVSIKLLS
+235 VSGVSIKLLTV
-245 QSPTVTANDPNTTD
+245 SPLTTPSDTTSTARNA
-259 PLRTAMTI
+259 LTI
-267 SVTTSA
+267 SVSTST

-285 SYNAL
+285 TYNAL

-298 KVTKDAAGNSIPA
+298 KVTKDAAGNSVAA

-325 IRNEFNALSG
+325 IRNEFNMLSG
-335 NGTLKSLAQFGVT
+335 NGTLKSLAQFGVS

-358 DSKQWDKAVLTN
+358 DAKQWDKAVLSN
-370 AADINSIFS
+370 PADINSIFS
-379 GKTGLLARLTAAT
+379 GKSGLLARMKAAT
-392 DAYAKPSTGILATRT
+392 EPYAKASTGILATRT
-407 TSLADS
+407 ASLSES
-413 LKDLTK
+413 LKDLNK
-419 QQTDLDDRLSTMQDA
+419 DQISLDERITTMQDA

-467 SSSS
+467 SDN

>member
-1 MMAGTTITGVGSGFD
+1 MAGTTITGVGSGFD

-31 KQSQIN
+31 KQAQIN

-93 AANGSFSLIV
+93 ASNGSFSLIV
-103 NQLAMPSKLSTK
+103 NQLAKPSKLST
-115 TFAGGQSTVVNAG
+115 TSFAGGQSTVVNS
-128 TTATTLTITQSG
+128 TTSAKTLTISQSG

-155 VRDSINSTFGTAGL
+155 VRDSINSQFSTAGL
-169 SANILTDSTGSR
+169 SANILTDSNGSR
-181 LILTSSNGGVGSDL
+181 LILTSTKGGLGSDL

-206 YTVVS
+206 YTVVD
-211 PPQNAKYTIDGIA
+211 PPQNAKYTIDNIP
-224 AESKSNSITDA
+224 AESTSNNITDA

-245 QSPTVTANDPNTTD
+245 LSPTVTANDPNPT

-267 SVTTSA
+267 SVSTSA

-285 SYNAL
+285 TYNAL
-290 LKAMNAET
+290 HKAMNAET
-298 KVTKDAAGNSIPA
+298 KVTKDAAGNSIAA

-358 DSKQWDKAVLTN
+358 DSKQWDKAVATN

-392 DAYAKPSTGILATRT
+392 DGYAKASTGILATRT

-419 QQTDLDDRLSTMQDA
+419 QQSDLDGRLTTMQDA

-448 LRQQSNSILG
+448 LRQQSSSILG
-458 TLNAISNSK
+458 TLSALSNSK
-467 SSSS
+467 SSS

>member
-31 KQSQIN
+31 KQAQIN
-37 TQSQKATTQLSSIGK
+37 AQSQKATTQLSSIGK

-60 RGALTS
+60 RGALDS
-66 MGTDNSFSGL
+66 MATDNSFSGL

-93 AANGSFSLIV
+93 AANGSFSLVV
-103 NQLAMPSKLSTK
+103 NQLAKPSKLST
-115 TFAGGQSTVVNAG
+115 TSFAGGQSTVVNSTG
-128 TTATTLTITQSG
+128 KATTLTISQSG

-155 VRDSINSTFGTAGL
+155 VRDSINSQFGTAGL
-169 SANILTDSTGSR
+169 SANILTDSNGSR
-181 LILTSSNGGVGSDL
+181 MILTSTNGGVGSDL

-206 YTVVS
+206 YKVVDV
-211 PPQNAKYTIDGIA
+211 PQNAKYTIDGIA

-235 VSGVSIKLLS
+235 VSGVSIKLLTV
-245 QSPTVTANDPNTTD
+245 SPLTTPSDTTSTARNA
-259 PLRTAMTI
+259 LTI
-267 SVTTSA
+267 SVSTST

-285 SYNAL
+285 TYNAL

-298 KVTKDAAGNSIPA
+298 KVTKDAAGNSVAA

-325 IRNEFNALSG
+325 IRNEFNMLSG
-335 NGTLKSLAQFGVT
+335 NGTLKSLAQFGVS

-358 DSKQWDKAVLTN
+358 DAKQWDKAVLSN
-370 AADINSIFS
+370 PADINSIFS
-379 GKTGLLARLTAAT
+379 GKSGLLARMKAAT
-392 DAYAKPSTGILATRT
+392 EPYAKASTGILATRT
-407 TSLADS
+407 ASLSES
-413 LKDLTK
+413 LKDLNK
-419 QQTDLDDRLSTMQDA
+419 DQISLDERITTMQDA

-467 SSSS
+467 SDN

>member
-1 MMAGTTITGVGSGFD
+1 MAGTTITGVGSGFD

-31 KQSQIN
+31 KQAQIN

-103 NQLAMPSKLSTK
+103 NQLATPSKLSTK

-128 TTATTLTITQSG
+128 TTPTTLTITQSG

-181 LILTSSNGGVGSDL
+181 LILTSTNSGVGSDL

-211 PPQNAKYTIDGIA
+211 APQNAKYTIDGIA

-245 QSPTVTANDPNTTD
+245 LSPTVTANDPNTTN

-267 SVTTSA
+267 SVTTST

-298 KVTKDAAGNSIPA
+298 KITKDAAGNSIPA